1 MTGSSKIKV
10 ALIVLNDLG
19 SGGAYNYESGVIKD
33 LVLAEKSPFEFLIF
47 APHKLVGA
55 TKQRFP
61 DLGVRPY
68 RSGLITMFFL
78 SLRSSLQGYKLLK
91 TVGLRY
97 GRLERSLVRENVS
110 LAYFLAPNALVLDLV
125 DTPTI
130 NTVWDLGHRDIPEF
144 VEITGDRHFEERE
157 LFYRHAL
164 PKSFRVVVDTER
176 TSERIQSIYG
186 VLKDRVII
194 GGLAATR
201 PSVPDTRSSY
211 SSPFFLYPGQF
222 WPHKRHVLLLE
233 AFQIVCNQNPDCKL
247 IFTGCDKGNLNHVM
261 DVAKSLD
268 IASRVEFKGFVD
280 TSALAGLMKDAH
292 CVVFPSQL
300 GPSNLPP
307 LEAAMLGTRSLI
319 SNVHFDPL
327 LTHPLIR
334 TVASQNAEVWAMEML
349 RTLAENKAEFDPLI
363 QPKSDFTTQIGDALN
378 VFQAHRNEWASV
390 EAKRFQRG

>member
-1 MTGSSKIKV
+1 MTGSPKIRV
-10 ALIVLNDLG
+10 ALVVLNDLG
-19 SGGAYNYESGVIKD
+19 SGGAHNYESEVIRN
-33 LVLAEKSPFEFLIF
+33 LAPGEKLDFNYLIY
-47 APHKLVGA
+47 APHKLVGV

-61 DLGVRPY
+61 DLEVRPY

-91 TVGLRY
+91 TIGLRY
-97 GRLERSLVRENVS
+97 GRLERSFVREAVS

-144 VEITGDRHFEERE
+144 IEITGDRHFEERE

-194 GGLAATR
+194 GGLAAIQ
-201 PSVPDTRSSY
+201 PSVSETRSRDT
-211 SSPFFLYPGQF
+211 SPFFLYPAQF

-233 AFQIVCNQNPDCKL
+233 AFRIVCNQNSDCKL
-247 IFTGCDKGNLNHVM
+247 IFTGGDKGNLNHVM
-261 DVAKSLD
+261 DVVKSLD
-268 IASRVEFKGFVD
+268 IVSRVEFKGFVD
-280 TSALAGLMKDAH
+280 TSELAGLMKDAH

-319 SNVHFDPL
+319 SDVHFDPL
-327 LTHPLIR
+327 LSHPLIR
-334 TVASQNAEVWAMEML
+334 TVASQNAEVWATEML
-349 RTLAENKAEFDPLI
+349 QTLAETKAEFDPLV
-363 QPKSDFTTQIGDALN
+363 QPNSNFASQICVALN
-378 VFQAHRNEWASV
+378 EFRAHRNEWASV
-390 EAKRFQRG
+390 EANRFQRK

>member
-1 MTGSSKIKV
+1 MTGSPKIRV
-10 ALIVLNDLG
+10 ALVVLNDLG
-19 SGGAYNYESGVIKD
+19 SGGAHNYESEVIRN
-33 LVLAEKSPFEFLIF
+33 LASAEKLDFDYLIY

-55 TKQRFP
+55 TKLRFP
-61 DLGVRPY
+61 DLKVRPY

-91 TVGLRY
+91 TIGLRY
-97 GRLERSLVRENVS
+97 GRLERSLVREAVS

-164 PKSFRVVVDTER
+164 PKSYRVVVDTEQ

-194 GGLAATR
+194 GGLAAIR
-201 PSVPDTRSSY
+201 PSVSETRSRGT
-211 SSPFFLYPGQF
+211 SPFFLYPAQF

-233 AFQIVCNQNPDCKL
+233 AFRIVCNQNSDCKL
-247 IFTGCDKGNLNHVM
+247 IFTGGDKGNLNHVM

-268 IASRVEFKGFVD
+268 IASRVEFRGFVGA
-280 TSALAGLMKDAH
+280 SELAGLMKDAH

-307 LEAAMLGTRSLI
+307 LEAAMLGTRSLM

-327 LTHPLIR
+327 LIHPLIK

-349 RTLAENKAEFDPLI
+349 RMLAETKAEFDPLV
-363 QPKSDFTTQIGDALN
+363 QPKSNFATQLCDALN
-378 VFQAHRNEWASV
+378 AFQAHRNEWASV
-390 EAKRFQRG
+390 EAKRFQRR

>member
-1 MTGSSKIKV
+1 MTGSTKIKV
-10 ALIVLNDLG
+10 ALVVLSDLG
-19 SGGAYNYESGVIKD
+19 SGGAHNYESGVIKE
-33 LVLAEKSPFEFLIF
+33 LVITEKSPFEFLIF
-47 APHKLVGA
+47 APHKLIGA

-61 DLGVRPY
+61 DLVVRPY

-91 TVGLRY
+91 TIGLRY
-97 GRLERSLVRENVS
+97 GRLERSFMREAVS

-130 NTVWDLGHRDIPEF
+130 NTVWDLGHRDLPEF
-144 VEITGDRHFEERE
+144 IEITGDRHFEERE

-176 TSERIQSIYG
+176 TSERIQSVYG
-186 VLKDRVII
+186 VLKNRVII
-194 GGLAATR
+194 GGLASIR
-201 PSVPDTRSSY
+201 PSVPDVRSRDF
-211 SSPFFLYPGQF
+211 SPFFLYPAQF

-233 AFQIVCNQNPDCKL
+233 AFRIVCNQNLDCKL
-247 IFTGCDKGNLNHVM
+247 IFTGGDKGNLEHVKN
-261 DVAKSLD
+261 VAESFG
-268 IASRVEFKGFVD
+268 ISSRVEFRGFVD
-280 TSALAGLMKDAH
+280 ASELAGLMKDAH

-307 LEAAMLGTRSLI
+307 LEAALLGTKSLI

-327 LTHPLIR
+327 LIHPLIK

-349 RTLAENKAEFDPLI
+349 RTLEKMNAKFDPLV
-363 QPKSDFTTQIGDALN
+363 QPNSNFASQIYDSLN
-378 VFQAHRNEWASV
+378 QFQAHRNEWAPV
-390 EAKRFQRG
+390 RGKRFQRK

>member
-68 RSGLITMFFL
+68 RSGLLIMFFL

-144 VEITGDRHFEERE
+144 IEITGDRHFEERE

-194 GGLAATR
+194 GGLAAIR
-201 PSVPDTRSSY
+201 PSVPEARSQAA
-211 SSPFFLYPGQF
+211 SPFFLYPAQF
-222 WPHKRHVLLLE
+222 WPHKRHVMLLE
-233 AFQIVCNQNPDCKL
+233 AFRIVCNQHPDCKL
-247 IFTGCDKGNLNHVM
+247 IFTGSDKGNLNHVM
-261 DVAKSLD
+261 DVAKNFD

-280 TSALAGLMKDAH
+280 ASELAGLMKDAH

-307 LEAAMLGTRSLI
+307 LEAALIGTKSLI

-327 LTHPLIR
+327 LVHPLIR
-334 TVASQNAEVWAMEML
+334 TVASQNAAVWATEML

-363 QPKSDFTTQIGDALN
+363 QPNSNFANQIYESLN
-378 VFQAHRNEWASV
+378 EFHAHRNEWAPV
-390 EAKRFQRG
+390 EAKRFKRK

>member
-10 ALIVLNDLG
+10 ALVVLNDLD
-19 SGGAYNYESGVIKD
+19 SGGAHNYESGVIND
-33 LVLAEKSPFEFLIF
+33 LILAEKSPFEFLIF
-47 APHKLVGA
+47 APHKLVSA

-61 DLGVRPY
+61 SLEVRPY
-68 RSGLITMFFL
+68 RSGLITMIFL

-91 TVGLRY
+91 TIGLRY
-97 GRLERSLVRENVS
+97 GRLERSLVREAVS

-164 PKSFRVVVDTER
+164 PKSFRVVVDTDR
-176 TSERIQSIYG
+176 TSERIQTIYG

-194 GGLAATR
+194 GGLSAIR
-201 PSVPDTRSSY
+201 PSVPATRSRD
-211 SSPFFLYPGQF
+211 SSPFFLYPAQF

-247 IFTGCDKGNLNHVM
+247 IFTGSDKGNLNHVM
-261 DVAKSLD
+261 DVAKNFG
-268 IASRVEFKGFVD
+268 IASRVEFRGFVEA
-280 TSALAGLMKDAH
+280 SELAGLMKDTH
-292 CVVFPSQL
+292 CLVFPSQL

-307 LEAAMLGTRSLI
+307 LEAALLGTRSLI
-319 SNVHFDPL
+319 SKVHFDPL

-334 TVASQNAEVWAMEML
+334 TVALQNADEWATEML
-349 RTLAENKAEFDPLI
+349 RTLAEDTAEFDPLI
-363 QPKSDFTTQIGDALN
+363 QPNLNFTTQLCDALN
-378 VFQAHRNEWASV
+378 EFQAHRNEWAP
-390 EAKRFQRG
+390 AGTKQFKRR

>member
-19 SGGAYNYESGVIKD
+19 SGGAHNYESGVIKD

-61 DLGVRPY
+61 DLVVRPY
-68 RSGLITMFFL
+68 RSGLMTMFFL

-91 TVGLRY
+91 TIGLRY
-97 GRLERSLVRENVS
+97 GRLERSFMSEAFS
-110 LAYFLAPNALVLDLV
+110 LAYFLAPNALALDLV

-194 GGLAATR
+194 GGLAAIR
-201 PSVPDTRSSY
+201 PSVPDLRSRN
-211 SSPFFLYPGQF
+211 SSPFFLYPAQF
-222 WPHKRHVLLLE
+222 WPHKRHVMLLE
-233 AFQIVCNQNPDCKL
+233 AFRIVCNKHPDCKL
-247 IFTGCDKGNLNHVM
+247 IFTGGDKGNLEYVKS
-261 DVAKSLD
+261 VARNLGV
-268 IASRVEFKGFVD
+268 ASRVEFKGFVD
-280 TSALAGLMKDAH
+280 ASELAGLMKDAL

-307 LEAAMLGTRSLI
+307 LEAALLGTKSLI

-327 LTHPLIR
+327 LVHPLIR
-334 TVASQNAEVWAMEML
+334 TVASQNADEWAMEML
-349 RTLAENKAEFDPLI
+349 RTLEDIDMEFEPLI
-363 QPKSDFTTQIGDALN
+363 QPNSNFASHIYDSLN
-378 VFQAHRNEWASV
+378 QFQAHRNEWAPV
-390 EAKRFQRG
+390 RGKRFQRK